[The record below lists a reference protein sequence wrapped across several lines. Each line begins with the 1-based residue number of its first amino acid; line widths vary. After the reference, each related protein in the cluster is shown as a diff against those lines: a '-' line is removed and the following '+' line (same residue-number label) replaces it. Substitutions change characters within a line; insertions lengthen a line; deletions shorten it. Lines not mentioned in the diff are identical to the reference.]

1 MTDSPNQAEAPSRS
15 AGRTDLEFGRR
26 FWLRLVLLAALDSLV
41 VYAVIVLGSEGA
53 WPLLVAL
60 LIGAT
65 FVNWVYLWPRTNA
78 LRWTTPGVLLMVV
91 FVALP
96 ILYTLYISFTNW
108 STGHLLNKGQVIE
121 ILESRS
127 YVDPDAAGE
136 LFELFAYRDDGE
148 IRFLLIGEDGRMLF
162 GEPRLRTEE
171 PLVDATQDPEE
182 LGMVDA
188 DGDGI
193 PDGIGP
199 YRLLSRPEL
208 FGLANQLDFTR
219 LVIDIEDGEVQILGL
234 SEARVVLASRRYLYD
249 VERDVMV
256 DLVEQK
262 ECLPGETIERAGSF
276 VCSDGESLIPGW
288 VSVVGSDNY
297 SNILTN
303 ENIRGPFLGVLLW
316 NVVFAFLSV
325 VLTFAL
331 GLLLAIALQH
341 ERFRGRLVWRSIY
354 ILPYAVPPLLM
365 ILLWQGLLNTQFG
378 PVNDMLGT
386 LGIDPI
392 PWLNDASWAKV
403 AVLLVNTWLG
413 FPYMFLI
420 CTGAL
425 QAIPAELQEA
435 ARVDGAGGFGVFR
448 RITFPL
454 LMVSL
459 APLLIGSFAFNF
471 NNFGLIFLLTNGGP
485 PILDAAVP
493 VGSTDI
499 LITFIFDLAFAG
511 GRGNQ
516 FGLAAAITVFIFL
529 IVLLISATM
538 FRFTRRLEEIY
549 GSL

>member
-1 MTDSPNQAEAPSRS
+1 MTTPPKRTESPTHPG
-15 AGRTDLEFGRR
+15 GRTSFEFGRR
-26 FWLRLVLLAALDSLV
+26 FWLRLALLAALDSLV
-41 VYAVIVLGSEGA
+41 VYAIIGLTSDGV

-60 LIGAT
+60 LIGAA
-65 FVNWVYLWPRTNA
+65 FINWVYLWPRTKA

-96 ILYTLYISFTNW
+96 IVYTLYISFTNW
-108 STGHLLNKGQVIE
+108 ATGHLLSKGQVIE

-136 LFELFAYRDDGE
+136 LFELFAYRDNGE

-162 GEPRLRTEE
+162 GEPRLRTEQ

-182 LGMVDA
+182 LGMVDS
-188 DGDGI
+188 DGDGL
-193 PDGIGP
+193 PDEIGP
-199 YRLLSRPEL
+199 YRLLTRPEL
-208 FGLANQLDFTR
+208 FALANQRDFTQM
-219 LVIDIEDGEVQILGL
+219 VIDVEDGEVQILGL

-249 VERDVMV
+249 AQRDVLV
-256 DLVEQK
+256 DLVKQK
-262 ECLPGETIERAGSF
+262 ECSPSETTEMAGSF
-276 VCSDGESLIPGW
+276 VCDDGESLIPGW
-288 VSVVGSDNY
+288 VSVVGSENY
-297 SNILTN
+297 SNILGN
-303 ENIRGPFLGVLLW
+303 ENIRGPFLGVLIW
-316 NVVFAFLSV
+316 NIVFAVLTVVFSFS
-325 VLTFAL
+325 L
-331 GLLLAIALQH
+331 GLLLAVALQH
-341 ERFRGRLVWRSIY
+341 ERFRGRMVWRSIY
-354 ILPYAVPPLLM
+354 LLPYAVPGLLS

-386 LGIDPI
+386 VGIDPI
-392 PWLNDASWAKV
+392 PWLNDATWARV
-403 AVLLVNTWLG
+403 AVLLVNTWLT

-420 CTGAL
+420 STGAL
-425 QAIPAELQEA
+425 QSIPAELQEA

-459 APLLIGSFAFNF
+459 APLLIGTFAFAFN
-471 NNFGLIFLLTNGGP
+471 NFLIIFLLTNGGP

-499 LITFIFDLAFAG
+499 LITFTFDLAFAG

-516 FGLAAAITVFIFL
+516 YGLAAAITVFIFL
-529 IVLLISATM
+529 IVAVITAAM